1 MSLSVRVQIPEKLEP
16 LFKPARYK
24 ILYGGRGSAKSWSI
38 ARALLIQGLEQ
49 RLRIGCFREIQ
60 RTIADSVHRLLSDQ
74 VSALG
79 LEECYRV
86 LETEII
92 GANGTQFLFAGLR
105 QQDAHKIKSFEGLD
119 RAWVEEAQT
128 VTKRSWD
135 ILIPTIRRA
144 DSEIW
149 ISFNPELDTDETFQ
163 RFVVSPPPGA
173 VVINMNFRDN
183 PWFSEPLV
191 SEMELKKLSDREGY
205 LNIWEGKPRLAV
217 EGAIYG
223 REVGQAIEDRR
234 IRPVPYDP
242 KLKVH
247 TIWDLGWNDQT
258 SIIFAQRLLSEVRLI
273 DYDEASFLRPDEW
286 SKRVNDRPYIYGN
299 HWLPHDGDNEL
310 QAAGG
315 LSMRK
320 ILKPFLNS
328 DPKIVQRPDSVDIPI
343 KAARLM
349 WPRVYID
356 ETKCKRLVEC
366 LKRFRRGIP
375 ESTGEPG
382 LPVKDEYKHGAD
394 AFGYLAMV
402 VDQLTNETPRPKP
415 EVPLPTGQGAWMS

>member
-1 MSLSVRVQIPEKLEP
+1 LSLSVRVQIPEKLEP